1 MAGILSS
8 DAIRNTYIRMLID
21 RFVNVASKVTKENVP
36 VQIKNDSNEYIQDC
50 NEVLGFILDKYEV
63 TNNDNDRISSSLLF
77 AEFKSRTNTKMT
89 SSKFK
94 DDMLGISGITTKRIT
109 AGVYFIGLKK
119 RPEITDVDE

>member
-1 MAGILSS
+1 M
-8 DAIRNTYIRMLID
+8 
-21 RFVNVASKVTKENVP
+21 
-36 VQIKNDSNEYIQDC
+36 
-50 NEVLGFILDKYEV
+50 
-63 TNNDNDRISSSLLF
+63 TNNDNARISSSLLF